1 MKAIVRLILVSIL
14 MIMAVPACSATY
26 SHFLRCERDDDA
38 TNEDLKAVA
47 SAWLKAARFG
57 SPSVTC

>member
-14 MIMAVPACSATY
+14 MIMACSATY

-38 TNEDLKAVA
+38 TNEDIKAVA